1 MAPTDRHRFEKV
13 LAVADRRHGVVTRDQ
28 LFAAGLTAD
37 AIAHLLRTG
46 HLHRVWPSVYA
57 VGRPTLTREGRW
69 LAAVLACGR
78 GAALG
83 LLCAGALWEIWERAV
98 PARPQVCVP
107 TRGGR
112 RGRRGIDVYRTA
124 LDRAEVTTRYGI
136 PVTSL
141 PRTLLDLAG
150 VLDARRL
157 RAAVRQA
164 ERVHRLDLR
173 PLRRSIEEPRKSV
186 KHARLRRVLDAYVPG
201 AASTE
206 ADAEMVFLEMCSRRG
221 LPGPECQV
229 PIGRWRADFIWRDV
243 ALVVEIDD
251 RQSHDGYVAFQED
264 RVRDRAMKARGLEV
278 LRFTRREVL
287 STPGTVG
294 REVADAR
301 ARRGGLSPARP
312 ADPPDL

>member
-1 MAPTDRHRFEKV
+1 M
-13 LAVADRRHGVVTRDQ
+13 DRRHGVVTRER
-28 LFAAGLTAD
+28 LFAVGFTID
-37 AIAHLLRTG
+37 EIRHLMRTG
-46 HLHRVWPSVYA
+46 HLHRVWPGVYA
-57 VGRPTLTREGRW
+57 VGRPGLTREGRW
-69 LAAVLACGR
+69 LAGVLACGR

-83 LLCAGALWEIWERAV
+83 LLCAGTLWAVWERAV

-112 RGRRGIDVYRTA
+112 RGRRGIEIHRTA
-124 LDRAEVTTRYGI
+124 LGAAEVTARSGI

-150 VLDARRL
+150 VLDAKRL
-157 RAAVRQA
+157 RSAIRQA

-173 PLRRSIEEPRKSV
+173 ALRRSIEAPRSSV
-186 KHARLRRVLDAYVPG
+186 KHARLRRALDTYVLG

-206 ADAEMVFLEMCSRRG
+206 SDAEMAFLELCSQRG
-221 LPGPECQV
+221 LSAPECQV
-229 PIGRWRADFIWRDV
+229 RIGRWRADFLWRDV

-251 RQSHDGYVAFQED
+251 RQSHDGYVAFQDD
-264 RVRDRAMKARGLEV
+264 RVRDRAMKALGLEV

-287 STPGTVG
+287 STPAAVG

-301 ARRGGLSPARP
+301 ARRGGRA
-312 ADPPDL
+312 PDL

>member
-13 LAVADRRHGVVTRDQ
+13 LAVADRRHGVVTREQ

-46 HLHRVWPSVYA
+46 HLHRVCSGVYA

-83 LLCAGALWEIWERAV
+83 LPV
-98 PARPQVCVP
+98 DVDPAAAAP
-107 TRGGR
+107 GR
-112 RGRRGIDVYRTA
+112 RVAR
-124 LDRAEVTTRYGI
+124 
-136 PVTSL
+136 S
-141 PRTLLDLAG
+141 PR
-150 VLDARRL
+150 RRL
-157 RAAVRQA
+157 RR
-164 ERVHRLDLR
+164 D
-173 PLRRSIEEPRKSV
+173 

-221 LPGPECQV
+221 LPAPECQV
-229 PIGRWRADFIWRDV
+229 PIGRWRADFMWRDV

-264 RVRDRAMKARGLEV
+264 RVRDPRDEG
-278 LRFTRREVL
+278 
-287 STPGTVG
+287 
-294 REVADAR
+294 
-301 ARRGGLSPARP
+301 ARP
-312 ADPPDL
+312 GGAAVHASRGAEHSRHRRT